1 MIGNSHIDPVWFWN
15 WEEGMQEVKATYAS
29 ALERMKEFDDFKF
42 TSTSTLFFEWIEGI
56 LPEMFEE
63 IRQRV
68 AEGRWEITGGWF
80 LEPDCI
86 LPCGEAFVRQGL
98 YAQRYLLDRFGKL
111 CTIGSNVD
119 SFGHNHV
126 LPQILKKAAWIPM
139 CSCAPG
145 WIPRFLYGRAMTAVV

>member
-1 MIGNSHIDPVWFWN
+1 
-15 WEEGMQEVKATYAS
+15 
-29 ALERMKEFDDFKF
+29 
-42 TSTSTLFFEWIEGI
+42 
-56 LPEMFEE
+56 MFEE
-63 IRQRV
+63 IKQRV

-98 YAQRYLLDRFGKL
+98 YAQRYLKSRFGRL

-126 LPQILKKAAWIPM
+126 LPQILKKAVWMPM
-139 CSCAPG
+139 CS
-145 WIPRFLYGRAMTAVV
+145 

>member
-126 LPQILKKAAWIPM
+126 LPQILKKKRNGFL
-139 CSCAPG
+139 CVHAPQAG
-145 WIPRFLYGRAMTAVV
+145 YPGFCMGER

>member
-1 MIGNSHIDPVWFWN
+1 
-15 WEEGMQEVKATYAS
+15 
-29 ALERMKEFDDFKF
+29 
-42 TSTSTLFFEWIEGI
+42 
-56 LPEMFEE
+56 MFEE

-98 YAQRYLLDRFGKL
+98 YAQRYLKSRFGRL

-126 LPQILKKAAWIPM
+126 LPQILKKAVWIRM
-139 CSCAPG
+139 YLCGPG
-145 WIPRFLYGRAMTAVV
+145 WIPRFLYGKAATEAG

>member
-1 MIGNSHIDPVWFWN
+1 MEKKELYMIGNSHIDPVWFWN

-29 ALERMKEFDDFKF
+29 ALERMKEFEDFKF

-63 IRQRV
+63 IKQRV

-98 YAQRYLLDRFGKL
+98 YAQRYLKSRFGRL

-126 LPQILKKAAWIPM
+126 LPQILKKAVWMPM
-139 CSCAPG
+139 CS
-145 WIPRFLYGRAMTAVV
+145 

>member
-1 MIGNSHIDPVWFWN
+1 MEKKELYMIGNSHIDPVWFWN

-29 ALERMKEFDDFKF
+29 ALERMKEFEDFKF

-63 IRQRV
+63 IKQRV

-98 YAQRYLLDRFGKL
+98 YAQRYLKSRFGRL

-126 LPQILKKAAWIPM
+126 PVSYTHLDVYKRQTGSRIRSRWI
-139 CSCAPG
+139 C
-145 WIPRFLYGRAMTAVV
+145 

>member
-1 MIGNSHIDPVWFWN
+1 MEKKDLYMIGNSHIDPVWFWN

-29 ALERMKEFDDFKF
+29 ALERMKEFEDFKF

-63 IRQRV
+63 IKQRV

-98 YAQRYLLDRFGKL
+98 SAQRYLESRCGQL
-111 CTIGSNVD
+111 CT
-119 SFGHNHV
+119 
-126 LPQILKKAAWIPM
+126 
-139 CSCAPG
+139 
-145 WIPRFLYGRAMTAVV
+145 